1 MARRTV
7 VSAAVPGDPAPVSL
21 AGIVLP
27 DALGGAPL
35 DLGAAPPRALLTV
48 IRHRH

>member
-1 MARRTV
+1 MRTV
-7 VSAAVPGDPAPVSL
+7 VSAAVPGDEAPISL

-27 DALGGAPL
+27 DAVSGQAL
-35 DLGAAPPRALLTV
+35 DLGAGPPKALVTV

>member
-1 MARRTV
+1 M
-7 VSAAVPGDPAPVSL
+7 SAAVPGDTTPVEL

-27 DALGGAPL
+27 DAVSGHPL
-35 DLGAAPPRALLTV
+35 DLGAAPPKAVLTV